1 VKDKKTNA
9 GYGKGMA
16 SGSGGG
22 SGGGRGGGRTT
33 RSTKISYPKNK
44 TAKSVTRQLVKAE
57 NRAAKKDPRYTLDR
71 MYEQGAMASPTRRM
85 TAEARREAR
94 LREKGIRKAE
104 IDAAKEY
111 SPPGRYAGKRNPN
124 TAKAKKV
131 TKPKRQPAVYAI
143 SMKPKLPSQ
152 KVPARK
158 LRSFIFDD

>member
-1 VKDKKTNA
+1 MKDKRTNV

-16 SGSGGG
+16 SG

-85 TAEARREAR
+85 TAQTTRQNRLGEKR
-94 LREKGIRKAE
+94 LRRAE
-104 IDAAKEY
+104 LANVNEIE
-111 SPPGRYAGKRNPN
+111 PMFPGSLQGRRNPN
-124 TAKAKKV
+124 TAKGKKLAKPSRSGSGRV
-131 TKPKRQPAVYAI
+131 SV
-143 SMKPKLPSQ
+143 KPKLPTR

-158 LRSFIFDD
+158 LRSFIYDI